1 MAPSD
6 IQTAEAGPVQP
17 RRFVER
23 HLLAGAAAR
32 MPRIDAEKFRSDLDA
47 VVDQYATSALSPEDR

>member
-1 MAPSD
+1 MEIP
-6 IQTAEAGPVQP
+6 TTEASLGQP

-32 MPRIDAEKFRSDLDA
+32 MPRIDAEKFRFDLDA
-47 VVDQYATSALSPEDR
+47 VVDPYATSGLSPEDR